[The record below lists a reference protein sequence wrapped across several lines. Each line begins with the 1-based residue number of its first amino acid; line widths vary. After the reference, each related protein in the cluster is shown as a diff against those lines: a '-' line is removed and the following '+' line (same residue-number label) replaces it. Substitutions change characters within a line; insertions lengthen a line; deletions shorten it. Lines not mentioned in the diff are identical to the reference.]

1 MKVDCTAG
9 QAIIKQGDKGDKFYV
24 VDSGV
29 YEVRVVK
36 EGAPVPADGGS
47 AVLTYNSGGHFGELA
62 LLYNKPRGASVF
74 CKEAGRLWALDRLAF
89 RTILMKSPKKAL
101 LKTLRRV
108 GVLKS
113 LDTSQVQSINSI
125 LTTLYSLL

>member
-1 MKVDCTAG
+1 MPCSTTRYSTA
-9 QAIIKQGDKGDKFYV
+9 QHTHALHTILIHY
-24 VDSGV
+24 
-29 YEVRVVK
+29 
-36 EGAPVPADGGS
+36 
-47 AVLTYNSGGHFGELA
+47 A
-62 LLYNKPRGASVF
+62 LLYDKPRGASVF

-125 LTTLYSLL
+125 LFTINPYWICIRTPWRCSLLIAY